1 MNLTPFLLVDGNCAE
16 GMAFYQSCLGGEL
29 TITRLGNTAMGDQ
42 ASLADRYGVHWFVR
56 GAPRGAATADE

>member
-29 TITRLGNTAMGDQ
+29 TITRLGAEGVNERGD
-42 ASLADRYGVHWFVR
+42 
-56 GAPRGAATADE
+56 P